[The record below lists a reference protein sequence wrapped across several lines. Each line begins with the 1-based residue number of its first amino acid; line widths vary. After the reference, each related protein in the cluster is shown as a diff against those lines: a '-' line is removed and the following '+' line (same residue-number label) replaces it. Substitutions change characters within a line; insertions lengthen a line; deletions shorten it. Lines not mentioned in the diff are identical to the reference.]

1 MTPFRIGHGYDV
13 HALGPDLPLWLGGVR
28 VAHTHG
34 CIAHSDGDVLIHAL
48 CDALLGAAALGDIGT
63 HFPDTSSEFRNID
76 SKILLKRTVALL
88 SAQGYAV
95 GNVDCT
101 LCMQRPKI
109 KPYIPAMRK
118 ALSPM
123 LHATAFPF
131 LSCTEGAKARST
143 AGDGRAHRRSLKE
156 PGITHKKSGTLCTKA
171 SRLLRRGNGS
181 PARIS
186 FYGRINTSRR
196 PCRPCW
202 RPRLRLRRPL
212 PSCLPQARRW

>member
-13 HALGPDLPLWLGGVR
+13 HALGLDLPLWLGGVR

-76 SKILLKRTVALL
+76 SKILLKRTVELL
-88 SAQGYAV
+88 SARGYAI

-118 ALSPM
+118 ALSEAM
-123 LHATAFPF
+123 NITEEAISIKATTTEHLGFTGREEGVEAHAVA
-131 LSCTEGAKARST
+131 L
-143 AGDGRAHRRSLKE
+143 
-156 PGITHKKSGTLCTKA
+156 I
-171 SRLLRRGNGS
+171 
-181 PARIS
+181 
-186 FYGRINTSRR
+186 Y
-196 PCRPCW
+196 
-202 RPRLRLRRPL
+202 
-212 PSCLPQARRW
+212 QQQ